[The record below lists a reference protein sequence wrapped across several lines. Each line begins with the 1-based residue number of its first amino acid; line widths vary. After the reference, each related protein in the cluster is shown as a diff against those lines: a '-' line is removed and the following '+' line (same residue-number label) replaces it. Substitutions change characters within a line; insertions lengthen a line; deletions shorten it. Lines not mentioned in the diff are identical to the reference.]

1 MKRNIELARKIT
13 RLITGKLPKK
23 KEVFINAQSFFNLI
37 STLYK
42 KNREF
47 RNFMINPSIPKEKK
61 VALIEGLMNKSGLP
75 QDIKGIFEYIISINA
90 FSVIPDVS
98 RMLEH
103 ETEKIM
109 KLSHGKL
116 IIGHKVDKKT
126 ISKLSKIVEEK
137 IGRKIDLEVEENP
150 DIIGGFILKT
160 HGFIIDASVK
170 RQLEKLIT
178 VKGG

>member
-13 RLITGKLPKK
+13 RLITGKLPKDK
-23 KEVFINAQSFFNLI
+23 DAFINAQSFFNLI
-37 STLYK
+37 SSLYK
-42 KNREF
+42 KNKEF
-47 RNFMINPSIPKEKK
+47 RNFMVNPSIPADRK
-61 VALIEGLMNKSGLP
+61 VAFMEALINKSGLP
-75 QDIKGIFEYIISINA
+75 KDIKGIFEYIISINA

-170 RQLEKLIT
+170 RQLEKLIA

>member
-1 MKRNIELARKIT
+1 MKRNVELARKIT

-23 KEVFINAQSFFNLI
+23 KEVFINAQYFFNLI

-47 RNFMINPSIPKEKK
+47 RNFMINPSIPSEKK
-61 VALIEGLMNKSGLP
+61 ITLIEKLMNKSGLP
-75 QDIKGIFEYIISINA
+75 QDVRGIFEYIISINA
-90 FSVIPDVS
+90 FSIVPDVS

-116 IIGHKVDKKT
+116 IVSHKVDKKI
-126 ISKLSKIVEEK
+126 ISKISKIVEEK
-137 IGRKIDLEVEENP
+137 IGRKIDIEVEENP

-170 RQLEKLIT
+170 RQLEKLTT

>member
-13 RLITGKLPKK
+13 RLIIGKLPKK
-23 KEVFINAQSFFNLI
+23 KDVFINVHSFFNLV

-47 RNFMINPSIPKEKK
+47 RNFMINPSIPDKKK
-61 VALIEGLMNKSGLP
+61 VALIEGLMKKSKQP
-75 QDIKGIFEYIISINA
+75 QDIKEIFEYIISINA

-126 ISKLSKIVEEK
+126 ISRLSKIVEEK
-137 IGRKIDLEVEENP
+137 IGRKIELEVEENP
-150 DIIGGFILKT
+150 DIIGGFIFKT
-160 HGFIIDASVK
+160 HGFVIDASVK